1 MSNDE
6 RRQLRIDK
14 YINEEMSLD
23 EKNAF
28 EKAVQ
33 EDKELAESLALSQD
47 MQAFF
52 KNETLELE
60 QKLDTLGQKYF
71 LDKKNNGFFNI
82 KWLAG
87 LSLVLMIALAAAIY
101 IGNSTTPTPNILEEK
116 SIIKKDE
123 RSNPEPSI
131 DKEIIEE
138 KSIEIIPNKN
148 IPNKPQVPIAE
159 VDLSLYAV
167 NPMLE
172 NILKEQMRASDET
185 TITKIPP
192 VSIKHG
198 IKTPFGIKG
207 ETTLKPP
214 YELLIYSNKKV
225 DFDNNYT
232 ILKQKISA
240 KKNKDSYDIS
250 FNANLSLE
258 KGLYYFIIQKETT
271 SELMYINKFSVE

>member
-6 RRQLRIDK
+6 TRQLRIDR

-47 MQAFF
+47 IQSFF

-82 KWLAG
+82 KSLAG
-87 LSLVLMIALAAAIY
+87 LSLVLMIALAVIIY
-101 IGNSTTPTPNILEEK
+101 MENSTTPKPDVLEEK
-116 SIIKKDE
+116 STIEKEED
-123 RSNPEPSI
+123 SATEPSI
-131 DKEIIEE
+131 DEVIEE
-138 KSIEIIPNKN
+138 RRIKVVPNEN
-148 IPNKPQVPIAE
+148 TPNEPPTPIAE

-167 NPMLE
+167 NPILE

-185 TITKIPP
+185 TITQIPP

-207 ETTLKPP
+207 ETTLEPS